1 MKSTDDSPILVTGAA
16 GPPFLGVDL
25 LSGILLT
32 SSNRWKDAHFITWF
46 HGRLGVLKKPNIF
59 VIHENVYEPTN
70 VILFIAN
77 PFFQTRVTLFQIVNY
92 IPDRRTFDPNNFLVL
107 R

>member
-1 MKSTDDSPILVTGAA
+1 MTRPRPNAMAISPSLVDSR
-16 GPPFLGVDL
+16 L

-32 SSNRWKDAHFITWF
+32 SSNGWKDAHFITWF

-92 IPDRRTFDPNNFLVL
+92 VPDRRTFDPNNFLVL

>member
-1 MKSTDDSPILVTGAA
+1 MAISPSLIDSRFAI
-16 GPPFLGVDL
+16 
-25 LSGILLT
+25 GIPLT

-46 HGRLGVLKKPNIF
+46 HGRLGVLKKPNIV

-77 PFFQTRVTLFQIVNY
+77 PFFQTRVTSFQIVNY
-92 IPDRRTFDPNNFLVL
+92 IPDRRAFDPNNFLVL